1 MPESNQKKTGK
12 SEIPK
17 ENIWD
22 DSRSFA
28 IQKNYLPD
36 GRRFVSE
43 MWGESGY
50 TFLTYRFPILGIESL
65 SKKQVVDY
73 LKTQGITID
82 LNKYPLKK
90 IQLLTNFYD
99 SDQYDLTLMI
109 GESDE

>member
-1 MPESNQKKTGK
+1 MPENNHKKSRE
-12 SEIPK
+12 SEIQK
-17 ENIWD
+17 ENNWD
-22 DSRSFA
+22 DSRSFG
-28 IQKNYLPD
+28 IQKNCLPD

-50 TFLTYRFPILGIESL
+50 TFLTYRFPILGIETL
-65 SKKQVVDY
+65 SKKQVLDY
-73 LKTQGITID
+73 LKTQGISID

-99 SDQYDLTLMI
+99 SDQYDLTLTI